1 MYIKVFVEPY
11 KELEGLKRIEY
22 IEIETDN
29 ESDRDLEDTIYDRLA
44 DKEYNTDDIEWKDDL
59 KKDVAIEANC
69 DVSCV
74 EIM

>member
-1 MYIKVFVEPY
+1 MS
-11 KELEGLKRIEY
+11 EY

-29 ESDRDLEDTIYDRLA
+29 ESDRDLEDRIYDRLA

>member
-11 KELEGLKRIEY
+11 KELEGLKGIEY

-29 ESDRDLEDTIYDRLA
+29 ESDRDLEDRIYDRLA